1 MQPVVSIIIPSFNR
15 AELIAETL
23 DSVRCQTFADWEAIV
38 VDDGSTDAML
48 KILSRYEVTEP
59 RIRILSRNRE
69 PKGAAICRNIGL
81 AAARGDYVI
90 FLDSDDVL
98 APDCLKRRT
107 RVVFENS
114 DADFAV
120 FQGLIFKTK
129 PCDTE
134 FVWNVMNGETDLCR
148 FLRGDTVWQTTG
160 PIWKKSALQQ
170 LGGFDEQLSSWQ
182 DADLH
187 VRVLIAKFNYLVRF
201 DLDPDYFYRRHA
213 LPSISQNGLNSRDAI
228 ASTLRFCSKAADALG
243 TAADSDQKDGL
254 RFMFA
259 WQVQGAL
266 FNRCFDLAGE
276 GIKTAGQHHLL
287 GLREKFSWHAACA
300 CHRIR
305 AHGIRGFARLGNYL
319 MDSYQPKTSIGLF
332 KISKE
337 SSAGRR
343 A

>member
-1 MQPVVSIIIPSFNR
+1 MRPAVSIIIPSFNR

-23 DSVRCQTFADWEAIV
+23 DSVRRQTFADWETTV
-38 VDDGSTDAML
+38 VDDGSSGATL
-48 KILSRYEVTEP
+48 KILSHYRAEP

-69 PKGAAICRNIGL
+69 PKGAATCRNIGL
-81 AAARGDYVI
+81 AAARADYVI
-90 FLDSDDVL
+90 FLDSDDML
-98 APDCLKRRT
+98 APDCLKRRAQ
-107 RVVFENS
+107 VVSENS
-114 DADFAV
+114 NADFVV

-129 PCDTE
+129 PGDTD
-134 FVWNVMNGETDLCR
+134 FVWNVTNGETDLCR
-148 FLRGDTVWQTTG
+148 FLRGDTLWQTTG

-187 VRVLIAKFNYLVRF
+187 VRALLAKLNYFVRF
-201 DLDPDYFYRRHA
+201 DLEPDYFYRRHA
-213 LPSISQNGLNSRDAI
+213 LPSISQNGSNSRGAI
-228 ASTLRFCSKAADALG
+228 ASTLRFCSKAAGALG
-243 TAADSDQKDGL
+243 TAADSDQKAGL

-259 WQVQGAL
+259 RQVQRAL

-276 GIKTAGQHHLL
+276 GIKNAGQHRLL

-300 CHRIR
+300 CHRLR
-305 AHGIRGFARLGNYL
+305 ARGICGFARLGNYL

-332 KISKE
+332 KISKK
-337 SSAGRR
+337 SSADQR